1 MSDIKGYLPDLYKAS
16 RYISAICDINNAEFD
31 RLYDGLAD
39 FENDMFIDTADE
51 DGVNRF
57 EKCFGLVLQ
66 NDTLMERKSRIKAK
80 MRGTQPTT
88 KANLQA
94 IIESYGV
101 SVDIVEDIANYSFT
115 VLFHQPNVPEDT
127 IKAIVEEL
135 KPAHLAV
142 IYSFSYYGTFEMSD
156 RELEYAPSCGF
167 ADTSVGGY
175 LGTIGSEEDIV

>member
-80 MRGTQPTT
+80 MRGYTADNKGEFTGDNR
-88 KANLQA
+88 KLRRERRYCRGYRKLQL
-94 IIESYGV
+94 YGAV
-101 SVDIVEDIANYSFT
+101 SSAECSGRHD
-115 VLFHQPNVPEDT
+115 
-127 IKAIVEEL
+127 
-135 KPAHLAV
+135 
-142 IYSFSYYGTFEMSD
+142 
-156 RELEYAPSCGF
+156 
-167 ADTSVGGY
+167 
-175 LGTIGSEEDIV
+175 